1 MSGSYAV
8 FGLALKS
15 EKYFALAQ
23 RYFETVDAEHQSVHI
38 KFIEAFI
45 DRYGISESSLEVIVA
60 GLLSYQEDKIYKSLK
75 ALMKGPANKALFA
88 RAISGLQEH
97 EKESAAYAVWGKNW
111 QKNLKE

>member
-1 MSGSYAV
+1 M
-8 FGLALKS
+8 
-15 EKYFALAQ
+15 
-23 RYFETVDAEHQSVHI
+23 DAEHQSAHI

-45 DRYGISESSLEVIVA
+45 DRYGISERSLEVIVA

-75 ALMKGPANKALFA
+75 ALIKGPANKALFA

-111 QKNLKE
+111 RKEISI